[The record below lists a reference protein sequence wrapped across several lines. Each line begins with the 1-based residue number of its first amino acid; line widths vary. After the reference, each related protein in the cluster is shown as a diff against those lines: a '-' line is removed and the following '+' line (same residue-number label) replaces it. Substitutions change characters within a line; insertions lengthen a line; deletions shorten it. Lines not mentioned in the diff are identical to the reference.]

1 MSFFRDLE
9 LDALERM
16 SEAWHPGFAEHQG
29 FRRQARRVGGFEER
43 RAGQRAREGVYPAA
57 MTPPTQPHQQQLAHR

>member
-16 SEAWHPGFAEHQG
+16 SEAWHPGFAERLG
-29 FRRQARRVGGFEER
+29 FRRQARRVGGCEER
-43 RAGQRAREGVYPAA
+43 RADTRESAGAHAPA
-57 MTPPTQPHQQQLAHR
+57 MTPQTQPHQQRQAYR